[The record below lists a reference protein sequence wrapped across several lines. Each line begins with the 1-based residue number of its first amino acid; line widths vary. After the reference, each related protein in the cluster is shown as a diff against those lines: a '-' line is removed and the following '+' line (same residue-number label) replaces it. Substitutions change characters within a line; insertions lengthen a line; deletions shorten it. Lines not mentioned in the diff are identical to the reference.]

1 MRRGLLGLLVVLAA
15 GCAGG
20 SEGDELTLPKGES
33 FVVKT
38 SISPLTSAFGD
49 PVTAHVRI
57 LLDRREVDPDR
68 IRMVAFFRPWSDRT
82 SIERIDQ
89 GSLTSLDYTIRL
101 FCLTLS
107 CTSSNEREISYGFG
121 GRIGFDVRPV
131 REFVWPEVTVV
142 TRIPPRTQPD
152 ENTGE
157 VDEWPP
163 PWRAAVSL
171 PDATY
176 RASPGMLAWVL
187 AGLGALLVAGSATAG
202 AVLLRR
208 GRLLRE
214 RSVPQLE
221 RALELLRNART
232 PEERRAALEA
242 VAFALDRERDSTL
255 AEPARALAWSEGSPS
270 ETEAAELAAL
280 AEESR

>member
-1 MRRGLLGLLVVLAA
+1 VRRGLLGLLVVLAA

-20 SEGDELTLPKGES
+20 SEGERLTLPQGES
-33 FVVKT
+33 FVVRT

-68 IRMVAFFRPWSDRT
+68 IRMLSFFRPWTDRT
-82 SIERIDQ
+82 SVARVDQ
-89 GSLTSLDYTIRL
+89 GNLTSLDYTIRL

-107 CTSSNEREISYGFG
+107 CTSPDQREISYGFG
-121 GRIGFDVRPV
+121 GRIVFDTGPV
-131 REFVWPEVTVV
+131 REFVFPDVTVV
-142 TRIPPRTQPD
+142 TRVPPRTQPA

-157 VDEWPP
+157 VDQWPP
-163 PWRAAVSL
+163 PWRAAVAL

-176 RASPGMLAWVL
+176 RASPRLLTWVL
-187 AGLGALLVAGSATAG
+187 GGLGALLVAASATAG
-202 AVLLRR
+202 VLLLRR

-214 RSVPQLE
+214 HSVPQLE
-221 RALELLRNART
+221 RALELLRSAGT
-232 PEERRAALEA
+232 PGERRAALEA
-242 VAFALDRERDSTL
+242 VAVALERERDSTL

-280 AEESR
+280 AQEAR